1 MDDTQDRLSDL
12 LTEFEKIDYSPD
24 YKIENGTAV
33 ADKKLLSSNW
43 MSFKNLKIAGIYC
56 SVFLVWSFILVAIFS
71 PSYVY
76 MDNKFQWNKF
86 FILSF
91 VVFLTLIIVYQLT
104 KWAIGRFLK

>member
-24 YKIENGTAV
+24 YKVENGTAI
-33 ADKKLLSSNW
+33 ADKKILSNW
-43 MSFKNLKIAGIYC
+43 MSFKSLKIAGIYC

-76 MDNKFQWNKF
+76 QDNKFQWNKF

-91 VVFLTLIIVYQLT
+91 IVFLSLIILYQLT
-104 KWAIGRFLK
+104 KWAMKRFIK